1 MSHPEKASILI
12 SVYPI
17 QPIRSNVLYSY
28 PHLLSPTPWLPPLQ
42 MSGSNASK
50 NTKKVTKQGKGGQKH
65 GMYHSKI
72 TWDCSSLGP
81 ALSLSTYIAVFHTA
95 LSFVIVFHMPFL
107 LKKPKPK
114 SEAVLFNTHIL
125 FSGRRRKYQPW
136 IQPGGHSHKLW
147 CADAFCTPLHLI
159 TKGVLPSRIFLTA
172 KKGGGR
178 RLLKFPFVSSS
189 RAWRANGHRVL
200 TILNF

>member
-65 GMYHSKI
+65 GMYHSKT
-72 TWDCSSLGP
+72 TWDCSSQGP

-125 FSGRRRKYQPW
+125 FFRETKEISALNPTRRAFPQAVVCRCFLHSSAFNNQGCSPQSHLPNSKKRRKKKAVEIPICQFLQSLKSKWTP
-136 IQPGGHSHKLW
+136 
-147 CADAFCTPLHLI
+147 CTDN
-159 TKGVLPSRIFLTA
+159 S
-172 KKGGGR
+172 
-178 RLLKFPFVSSS
+178 
-189 RAWRANGHRVL
+189 
-200 TILNF
+200 